1 MTATIS
7 RKHIDFFQRL
17 EKRPDNLFQD
27 LSQGWKIMLSC
38 AIGLKTSVCCFS
50 ANGLLYFVH
59 FSALYHSAWELQ
71 GLLMLLTYNKMKT
84 KECISCFQCAIG
96 HCFISATNPA
106 TVISPVLGIS
116 FKISTWNTTKVMPT
130 ISFVPDVA
138 FWSLKCRKLLE
149 RDLVEIL
156 SLILKQQGKYQ
167 KSTTHCFQLRSIHK
181 YKARDKSD
189 IHNRKIK

>member
-17 EKRPDNLFQD
+17 QKDQTT
-27 LSQGWKIMLSC
+27 SS
-38 AIGLKTSVCCFS
+38 KTSHRGERLSPLAQESIKPVCCFS

-84 KECISCFQCAIG
+84 KECISCFQCATG

-116 FKISTWNTTKVMPT
+116 VKISTWNMTKVMPT

-149 RDLVEIL
+149 RYLVEIL

-167 KSTTHCFQLRSIHK
+167 KSTTHCFQLRSIRK
-181 YKARDKSD
+181 YKARDKFD